1 MIKSILKKSIHICTY
16 MKKFLNNVGYTDMF
30 SLSGVLH
37 SFLQNQIFFWCNF
50 YSAYRTSLSFSFSAG
65 LLETNCFSFCQSK
78 IYFTFEG
85 FIHWIWNLELAGIFF
100 FFLLALNDVMPT
112 SFGHCFWWEASC
124 YYYFLIWNRSS
135 HPPFWKP
142 ICFQD
147 FLFLFVFSNLTIMC
161 LSVDFSAF
169 SLFGVCWSCICELM
183 PFNTFG
189 KVSAIIFL
197 KISSISLSL
206 LWNPNHVCVC
216 VLFVLWIFPSRLY
229 HLSFDLIH
237 GVIFHSVHRFEHRYH
252 WVRIL

>member
-37 SFLQNQIFFWCNF
+37 SFLQKQIFFWCNF
-50 YSAYRTSLSFSFSAG
+50 YSACRTSLSFSFSAG
-65 LLETNCFSFCQSK
+65 LLETNCFSFCRSK

-85 FIHWIWNLELAGIFF
+85 FIHWIWNLELAGIFFF

-124 YYYFLIWNRSS
+124 YYYFLIWNRSF

-161 LSVDFSAF
+161 LSVDFSD
-169 SLFGVCWSCICELM
+169 
-183 PFNTFG
+183 
-189 KVSAIIFL
+189 
-197 KISSISLSL
+197 SS
-206 LWNPNHVCVC
+206 
-216 VLFVLWIFPSRLY
+216 LY
-229 HLSFDLIH
+229 HLDRWLFNNFIKVFLFCLEQSLIL
-237 GVIFHSVHRFEHRYH
+237 SSNK
-252 WVRIL
+252 